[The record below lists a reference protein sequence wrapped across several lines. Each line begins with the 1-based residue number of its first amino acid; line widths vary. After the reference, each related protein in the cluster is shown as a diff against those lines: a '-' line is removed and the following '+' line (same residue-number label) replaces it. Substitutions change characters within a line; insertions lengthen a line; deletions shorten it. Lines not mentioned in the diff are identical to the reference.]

1 MSVRPE
7 ARLQGLRSN
16 GGGKW
21 RQVETTLRSLVV
33 NRKTSQSPDGDM
45 E

>member
-7 ARLQGLRSN
+7 AGLQGFRSN
-16 GGGKW
+16 VGGEW
-21 RQVETTLRSLVV
+21 RQVETTLRSLAV